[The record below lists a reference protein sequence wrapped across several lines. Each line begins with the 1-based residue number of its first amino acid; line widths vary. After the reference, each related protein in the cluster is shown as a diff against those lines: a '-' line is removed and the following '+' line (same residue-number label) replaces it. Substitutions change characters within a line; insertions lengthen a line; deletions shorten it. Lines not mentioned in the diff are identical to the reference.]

1 MHWTPLPHPP
11 GNQPTWKSRSTAS
24 KSLLEKWSDDSW
36 TARQGFAKPRVSP
49 QNPSNST
56 AATRTVTPSLPR
68 LSPHTYHIVGRAKTP
83 IDLMRTSPGDLQRA
97 LLKAA
102 SLCDLDP
109 AKHDQIRIHQ
119 MNNTFTVSVTKPTEQ
134 LRTNASRRSSSKKTS
149 RFSYTCTPRHPTTR
163 YKASLS
169 TPIRSPLMMRRRR
182 TFKKATLNTK

>member
-1 MHWTPLPHPP
+1 MSGGVEYLGEHGMCVTTGGDRGAAVRKNEGLLNYNGKPQHWTPSPSDNALDAAP
-11 GNQPTWKSRSTAS
+11 AS
-24 KSLLEKWSDDSW
+24 AGKPADMEIEVDGIKISLEKRSDDSW
-36 TARQGFAKPRVSP
+36 TARQGLRAQDFCRVSP

-119 MNNTFTVSVTKPTEQ
+119 MNNTFTVSVT
-134 LRTNASRRSSSKKTS
+134 
-149 RFSYTCTPRHPTTR
+149 
-163 YKASLS
+163 
-169 TPIRSPLMMRRRR
+169 
-182 TFKKATLNTK
+182 NTD